1 MLSMFL
7 FFTTNTMKRL
17 SHPLTS
23 RQTNKKHNA
32 LFSKA
37 LLASVCIA
45 TLSTPGHADDDV
57 WQGEWQAED
66 TNFSL
71 RVVPAGDRFHVEPV
85 QSLGLNWQASNGV
98 INGKNGTIN
107 VQYEGVT
114 AQVMV
119 QLINQRSA
127 IVRPL
132 ACQPDYHVI
141 CTLVRNQQARFVKQ
155 P

>member
-1 MLSMFL
+1 MLSTFL

-32 LFSKA
+32 LFYKA
-37 LLASVCIA
+37 ILASVCIVSSA
-45 TLSTPGHADDDV
+45 SSSHADETAHEEI

-66 TNFSL
+66 TDFSL
-71 RVVPAGDRFHVEPV
+71 RVIPAGDSFDVEPLRP
-85 QSLGLNWQASNGV
+85 LGLNWEASDGV
-98 INGKNGTIN
+98 INGKNGTIY
-107 VQYEGVT
+107 VQYQGVT

-119 QLINQRSA
+119 QLLNQSNA

-132 ACQPDYHVI
+132 ACQP
-141 CTLVRNQQARFVKQ
+141 
-155 P
+155 